1 MTSTTIESASAARPA
16 GTARA
21 VVAASVGNMLE
32 WYDFTVYAAF
42 AIYIAHNFF
51 PSNDPSVDLL
61 KTFLAFGVGFVV
73 GAGAAVG

>member
-1 MTSTTIESASAARPA
+1 MTSTTAEHMSAARPA

-21 VVAASVGNMLE
+21 VIAASIGNMLE

-51 PSNDPSVDLL
+51 PATTPASTS
-61 KTFLAFGVGFVV
+61 
-73 GAGAAVG
+73 